1 MLTCLAGVTSD
12 IQRRSLSACA
22 PSLLI
27 SFEQVQY
34 DWQLPAMVLPLTLD
48 DLPLRQSEAYLRS
61 NDTKMARLYSI
72 KTDRWSSRAVDRCHV
87 KVNSSVNHCA
97 ARQ

>member
-1 MLTCLAGVTSD
+1 VVRMLTCLAGVTSD

-27 SFEQVQY
+27 SLEQVRY

-48 DLPLRQSEAYLRS
+48 DLPLR
-61 NDTKMARLYSI
+61 
-72 KTDRWSSRAVDRCHV
+72 
-87 KVNSSVNHCA
+87 
-97 ARQ
+97 